1 VKVPRA
7 QAPQSINLL
16 KHNES
21 KCVGLLIM
29 FVKPLI
35 EKLSFTLFGN

>member
-1 VKVPRA
+1 VIKIGSRREEFPVR
-7 QAPQSINLL
+7 
-16 KHNES
+16 ES

-35 EKLSFTLFGN
+35 EKISFTLFGN